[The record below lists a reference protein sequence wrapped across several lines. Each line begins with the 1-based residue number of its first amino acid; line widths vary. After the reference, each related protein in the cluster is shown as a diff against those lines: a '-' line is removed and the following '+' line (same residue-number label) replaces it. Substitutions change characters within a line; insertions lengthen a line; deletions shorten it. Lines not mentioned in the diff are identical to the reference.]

1 MRQWNISKIQPL
13 RVMTLLL
20 AGRPLL
26 AAQQCGFGHARLARL
41 SRIAGEQGG
50 VAKRSARLGLYL
62 TLRLGG
68 ALPGSAWVGA
78 AAHRIAPALHNAL
91 LQRYIAYSRNA
102 GDWFPVGSSMLAMVG
117 AHEAAVLRR
126 LRRLADQ
133 AP

>member
-1 MRQWNISKIQPL
+1 MRRRNINKLLPY

-26 AAQQCGFGHARLARL
+26 AAQQCGFGHARLARF
-41 SRIAGEQGG
+41 SRIAGEQGSN
-50 VAKRSARLGLYL
+50 AKRGTRLGLYL
-62 TLRLGG
+62 TLRLGR
-68 ALPGSAWVGA
+68 ALPGSAWMAA
-78 AAHRIAPALHNAL
+78 AAHRVAPALHNAL

-133 AP
+133 TP

>member
-1 MRQWNISKIQPL
+1 MKRWNPNTLLPL
-13 RVMTLLL
+13 RVMTLLF

-26 AAQQCGFGHARLARL
+26 AAQQCGIGHARLARF

-62 TLRLGG
+62 VMKLGG
-68 ALPGSAWVGA
+68 ALPGSTWMGA
-78 AAHRIAPALHNAL
+78 AAHRVVPAVHNAL

-102 GDWFPVGSSMLAMVG
+102 GDWFPVGSSMLTMIG

-126 LRRLADQ
+126 LRRLADY
-133 AP
+133 AL

>member
-1 MRQWNISKIQPL
+1 
-13 RVMTLLL
+13 MTLLF

-26 AAQQCGFGHARLARL
+26 AAQQCGFGHARLARF

-68 ALPGSAWVGA
+68 ALPGSIWMGA
-78 AAHRIAPALHNAL
+78 AAHRVAPALHNAL
-91 LQRYIAYSRNA
+91 LQRYVAYSRNA
-102 GDWFPVGSSMLAMVG
+102 GDWFPVVSSIPTMIG

-126 LRRLADQ
+126 LRRLADY